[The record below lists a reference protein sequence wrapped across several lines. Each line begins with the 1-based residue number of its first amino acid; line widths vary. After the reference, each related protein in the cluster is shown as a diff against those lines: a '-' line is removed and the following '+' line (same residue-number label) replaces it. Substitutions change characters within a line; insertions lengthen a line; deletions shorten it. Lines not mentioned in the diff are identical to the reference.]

1 MSDERKND
9 VQALRRVRDEARR
22 EAGRFSEDRD
32 DPVPVRTAPAQA
44 RAEADPTRPE
54 RKSAP
59 ALLEPPDATAVN
71 AAWVAEPPPRRGLAG
86 LLGGLLERVLR
97 PHLEAQR
104 TFNARQVQ
112 LDNEILRHVESRS
125 AATHRHYDR
134 LLGDLGRRL
143 DEADA
148 RHALLEKELVRHVQ
162 DLVQRIDL
170 VLADSSRG
178 RLSLQVALEEV
189 RERLVRLEDTLR
201 RPE

>member
-1 MSDERKND
+1 VSDERKND

-22 EAGRFSEDRD
+22 EAGHSAEGRD
-32 DPVPVRTAPAQA
+32 DPVPSRVTRAQA
-44 RAEADPTRPE
+44 RSEADPKAPE
-54 RKSAP
+54 REPAP
-59 ALLEPPDATAVN
+59 ALEPPDATAVN
-71 AAWVAEPPPRRGLAG
+71 AAWVAEPPPRRGLSG
-86 LLGGLLERVLR
+86 LLGSLLERVLR
-97 PHLEAQR
+97 PHFEAQR

-148 RHALLEKELVRHVQ
+148 RHALLEEELVRHVQ

-189 RERLVRLEDTLR
+189 RERLVGLEDALR